1 MVYVPFSKEG
11 GEYDGQE
18 PLVVL
23 GGWLVAIS
31 KLKNSLKKQEFF
43 SNRII
48 GKGTEG
54 ESEEDDDST
63 VKKTGK
69 GGGVPLPEACMAGQ
83 PRQGLRSHVGTG
95 WVANHG

>member
-1 MVYVPFSKEG
+1 MV
-11 GEYDGQE
+11 
-18 PLVVL
+18 

-31 KLKNSLKKQEFF
+31 KLKNSLKKKQQEFF
-43 SNRII
+43 SNKII

-54 ESEEDDDST
+54 KREGDDDST
-63 VKKTGK
+63 IKRTGK

>member
-1 MVYVPFSKEG
+1 MV
-11 GEYDGQE
+11 
-18 PLVVL
+18 

-31 KLKNSLKKQEFF
+31 KLKNSLKKKQQEFF
-43 SNRII
+43 SNKII

-54 ESEEDDDST
+54 KREGDDDST
-63 VKKTGK
+63 IKRTGK

-95 WVANHG
+95 WVATHGLDRRLSCTMYILTPTCV